1 MLKLCNIYPLLKFSK
16 YDWICLNVDGAAIG
30 VGIDVSD
37 FLRIGGSKTW
47 RLIQLINSPIDI
59 FWEGNECADALA
71 IEFVMLFQWIPQ
83 SRFFH
88 DITC

>member
-16 YDWICLNVDGAAIG
+16 YDWICLNVG

-59 FWEGNECADALA
+59 F
-71 IEFVMLFQWIPQ
+71 
-83 SRFFH
+83 
-88 DITC
+88 